1 MQANSEKVM
10 LQQELD
16 TLMAETAADAIT
28 AAKEEF
34 DITLDNSVDS
44 ITEVDTT
51 IEKFISTYPAQSLED
66 KAVFT
71 ICNMYGAYTGEVFRK
86 LAGGQWHYDTS
97 VPEAPSI
104 FLVNKDK
111 SYAFAGICYDK
122 LVKNPDIQIK
132 EYFDKA
138 LAANTN

>member
-1 MQANSEKVM
+1 M

-16 TLMAETAADAIT
+16 TLMLETAADAVD

-34 DITLDNSVDS
+34 HITLDLS
-44 ITEVDTT
+44 IESIALVDTT
-51 IEKFISTYPAQSLED
+51 IEKFITTYPAQSLED

-71 ICNMYGAYTGEVFRK
+71 ICNMFGAYTGEVFRK
-86 LAGGQWHYDTS
+86 LAGGTWHYDTS

-122 LVKNPDIQIK
+122 LVKNPEIKIK
-132 EYFDKA
+132 EYFDQA